1 MPELRLDSGL
11 AREEL
16 ANLAG
21 DLKVTHTPTKFQ
33 FINKNVFTNF
43 ERAFQDLSFMEI
55 PVSKYTRDCRDLM
68 NRCYII

>member
-33 FINKNVFTNF
+33 FINKNVFTYF
-43 ERAFQDLSFMEI
+43 ERAFQSRSYKRFPFQNTLGIVEI
-55 PVSKYTRDCRDLM
+55 S
-68 NRCYII
+68 